1 MYNYEKRILRK
12 ELTQIYNELE
22 NGHQQQEDI
31 IKTLT
36 KIEEKLEKTN
46 QLLENL
52 DTRVC
57 KVGNITEDK
66 IDNTYFQLK
75 DMLIELYKVENKSNT
90 NIMELHKTESKTNIE
105 IMESLADIIEENK
118 KNFADIDALLKMVLV
133 NSVIDDVE
141 RTTKEQIR

>member
-12 ELTQIYNELE
+12 ELVQIYNELE

-31 IKTLT
+31 IKTLM

-46 QLLENL
+46 QLLESL
-52 DTRVC
+52 DARVC
-57 KVGNITEDK
+57 KVGNITEVK

-75 DMLIELYKVENKSNT
+75 DMLIELYKVENKTNT
-90 NIMELHKTESKTNIE
+90 NITELHKTESRTRIE
-105 IMESLADIIEENK
+105 VMESLAGIIEENK
-118 KNFADIDALLKMVLV
+118 KNFADIVALLKMVLV